1 MDVFQTR
8 SECAHKENLFYKSSA
23 SKQQTYLNSS
33 THYRNA
39 GKGYS
44 FAIRCAD
51 ARGFSVVTLML
62 IFQSTS
68 IYLHREPVDFRKSIN
83 GLSALVQESMAL
95 DVFSASL
102 FVFGNR
108 GRDKIKILFWD
119 KTGFCLFYKRLERD
133 KFKWPRK
140 GDAVLS
146 LCDWS

>member
-1 MDVFQTR
+1 
-8 SECAHKENLFYKSSA
+8 
-23 SKQQTYLNSS
+23 
-33 THYRNA
+33 
-39 GKGYS
+39 
-44 FAIRCAD
+44 
-51 ARGFSVVTLML
+51 ML
-62 IFQSTS
+62 IVQAAD

-83 GLSALVQESMAL
+83 GLSVMVQESMEL

-140 GDAVLS
+140 GDVVMSLS
-146 LCDWS
+146 AEQFEWLLRGLDITKLTPHTEKYFYSVT